1 MCQRSNVQGAHEK
14 SPRWSLAHPNLAYAN
29 KRNERFPEAERLYLK
44 AIEESPELS
53 LPYYNLA
60 VMYEEDERIDKAIEF
75 YELAGEKPDPL
86 PEVLYNLTIL
96 YRRNAADLPAAERA
110 IQQYLKLVPDD
121 TYGYLLAGAVCL
133 DQGKPAE
140 AWEMFEFALSL
151 APDDFHVLK
160 NIAYLAERERDYDRG
175 IAARQNM
182 VRLYPVE
189 HSVHSFFA

>member
-1 MCQRSNVQGAHEK
+1 
-14 SPRWSLAHPNLAYAN
+14 
-29 KRNERFPEAERLYLK
+29 
-44 AIEESPELS
+44 
-53 LPYYNLA
+53 
-60 VMYEEDERIDKAIEF
+60 MYEEDERIDKAIEF

-86 PEVLYNLTIL
+86 PEILYNLTIL

-121 TYGYLLAGAVCL
+121 THGYLLAGAVCL

-175 IAARQNM
+175 IAARQKM
-182 VRLYPVE
+182 VRLYPEE
-189 HSVHSFFA
+189 HSAHLWLAESLLESGQPEKALDELRILFIKGFRNYDELNPTEMFGALSENAEFRTMLKLYFPDKE